1 MTMFVNIGFGN
12 IVNTKKIIAIISPDS
27 APAKRLLQSAKE
39 KSAVVDATQGR
50 RTKAVLVMEN
60 DYLVLSALQPDTIA
74 GRIEGKNIENGDAS
88 DDE

>member
-1 MTMFVNIGFGN
+1 MFVNIGFGN